1 MPKSRATLL
10 IACLAVVY
18 LVWGSTYLA
27 IRIALEGLPPLWMS
41 ATRNLI
47 AGPLVLAWALHR
59 GAAWPTRRQWR
70 NGVVIGVMMMAF
82 GNGFICLAEEL
93 VPSGIAALVVGSA
106 PVFAIL
112 FGLGLGSR
120 PRLFEWLG
128 VALGLAGMVVLNF
141 DTHAAASPV
150 GIALLFV
157 ATASWSFASL
167 LQSRLDMPGG
177 GTSAGVQMVGGG
189 VLLAVLS
196 LLRGEHLAGP
206 VPPQAWLALLYLIV
220 FGSIVGYSA
229 FVYVINH
236 SRPALATSYAYVNP
250 VVAVGLG
257 ALLAG
262 ERVSAPLLA
271 GMAVILAGVALVV
284 IGSARRR

>member
-1 MPKSRATLL
+1 
-10 IACLAVVY
+10 
-18 LVWGSTYLA
+18 
-27 IRIALEGLPPLWMS
+27 
-41 ATRNLI
+41 
-47 AGPLVLAWALHR
+47 
-59 GAAWPTRRQWR
+59 
-70 NGVVIGVMMMAF
+70 
-82 GNGFICLAEEL
+82 
-93 VPSGIAALVVGSA
+93 VVGSA

-257 ALLAG
+257 ALFAG